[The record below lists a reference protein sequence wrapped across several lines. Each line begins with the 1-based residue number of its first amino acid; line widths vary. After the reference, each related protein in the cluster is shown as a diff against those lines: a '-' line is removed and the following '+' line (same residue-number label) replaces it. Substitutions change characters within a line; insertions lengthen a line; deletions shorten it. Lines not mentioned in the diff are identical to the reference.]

1 MSKKGW
7 ILLLTLGVVWGVPYL
22 LIRIAITD
30 YHPVIVAFGRAVVGA
45 AILLPLAYRRG
56 VLAAGFGKFGWV
68 ALYTIAELSGPWVLI
83 GYAEQHVASSTAGL
97 IIALTPTLAAALAMI
112 GLTHSFSIKRVLGL
126 VAGLAGVAVL
136 MGFDANQPHWLAFA
150 ALALSALGYA
160 LGPLIVA
167 RKLSNHDATGVVA
180 ASLVLAALFYVPAV
194 PMHWPGSFS
203 WSATASIV
211 ALAALCT
218 AFAFTM
224 LFMLINEVGA
234 ARATL
239 VAYINPAFAVLLG
252 VLVLSE
258 PFSLATVAGFLLIA
272 IGTYL
277 ATREPQSQPNGSS
290 AAPAP
295 AGANGIAGSSI
306 APEARSRG

>member
-7 ILLLTLGVVWGVPYL
+7 ILLLTLGVVWGIPYF

-30 YHPVIVAFGRAVVGA
+30 YHPVIVAFGRSIVGA

-56 VLAAGFGKFGWV
+56 VLAAGFRNFGWV
-68 ALYTIAELSGPWVLI
+68 VLYTIAELSGPWVLI

-112 GLTHSFSIKRVLGL
+112 GVTHSFSVKRVLGL
-126 VAGLAGVAVL
+126 VAGLAGVAAL
-136 MGFDANQPHWLAFA
+136 MGFDSNQPHWRAFA

-167 RKLSNHDATGVVA
+167 RKLSDHDATGVVA

-194 PMHWPGSFS
+194 PVYWPSSFS
-203 WSATASIV
+203 WPATASIV

-224 LFMLINEVGA
+224 LFMLVNEVGA

-252 VLVLSE
+252 VLVLNE
-258 PFSLATVAGFLLIA
+258 PFSWTTIAGFLLIA

-277 ATREPQSQPNGSS
+277 ATHEPRSRPDDPST
-290 AAPAP
+290 AAP

-306 APEARSRG
+306 APEVR